1 MGKLKESLITLEEMV
16 EKGFTATEISNHLG
30 VSYDLAMQY
39 IFQRHEHEL
48 EKQYEFMSY
57 GEENA

>member
-16 EKGFTATEISNHLG
+16 EQGFTATEISNQLG

-39 IFQRHEHEL
+39 IFQRHELEL
-48 EKQYEFMSY
+48 QKQHEFMSY
-57 GEENA
+57 

>member
-16 EKGFTATEISNHLG
+16 EQGFTATEISNQLG

-39 IFQRHEHEL
+39 IFQRHELEL
-48 EKQYEFMSY
+48 QKQHEFMSY
-57 GEENA
+57 GEQNA